1 MEAATAMHTTAAKV
15 PTVLVTAADA
25 PGAPVTGVVGA
36 TVVEGSY
43 EAAEP
48 YMWLR
53 ASATAMS
60 TRATTRR
67 REERENMVFDCFTA
81 PPVFVEESLQFFS
94 RYFLGAQIQGTRR
107 GKAAAPK

>member
-25 PGAPVTGVVGA
+25 PGAPVAVGA
-36 TVVEGSY
+36 SVGAMVGVY
-43 EAAEP
+43 DA
-48 YMWLR
+48 YMRLR
-53 ASATAMS
+53 ASATDMS